1 MAWGNPLPCLVG
13 GGVAGDSW
21 LFHDPLAGEAA
32 PYRKDR
38 VERAYQGLGC
48 QAVALVPD
56 G

>member
-1 MAWGNPLPCLVG
+1 MYPMHCLLWVG
-13 GGVAGDSW
+13 EAGDSW
-21 LFHDPLAGEAA
+21 LFHDPLAGEAT